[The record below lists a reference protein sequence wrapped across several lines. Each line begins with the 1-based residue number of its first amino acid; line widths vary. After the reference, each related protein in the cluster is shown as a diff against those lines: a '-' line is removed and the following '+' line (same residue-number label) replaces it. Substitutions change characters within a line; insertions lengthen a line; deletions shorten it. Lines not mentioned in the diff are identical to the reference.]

1 MVCHTEIDSF
11 PFLFST
17 SARSL
22 ALVKQTRNQL
32 KASSAGNP
40 MYIYARVDK
49 EKRERE
55 RVSRLNSHPN
65 QILMPKQILINGI
78 VSCQAVSRSASRS

>member
-1 MVCHTEIDSF
+1 ME
-11 PFLFST
+11 
-17 SARSL
+17 
-22 ALVKQTRNQL
+22 QTRNQL

-49 EKRERE
+49 DNREE
-55 RVSRLNSHPN
+55 RGSRLNSHPN

-78 VSCQAVSRSASRS
+78 VSCQTVSRSASRS

>member
-22 ALVKQTRNQL
+22 SLVEQTRNRL
-32 KASSAGNP
+32 KASSGGNP
-40 MYIYARVDK
+40 MYMHGWHGRVDMDV
-49 EKRERE
+49 ED
-55 RVSRLNSHPN
+55 SRLNSQPN

-78 VSCQAVSRSASRS
+78 VSCQTVSRSRS